1 MACFNLNEWW
11 TRSIIFPNIVCLE
24 NVVWPFKLLENVYK
38 YPPFPN
44 FFGIVNLFPLF
55 SLMSC
60 DSNNRNGILIFSFSL
75 QFSIM
80 NLVNF
85 YFSVSILVNIVLCKR
100 DWCISLLAWVQIWR
114 LFCEKRIYSNSIYK
128 KIINELNFKFC
139 LHRFWLFIVL
149 W

>member
-80 NLVNF
+80 NLVIIF
-85 YFSVSILVNIVLCKR
+85 FPSVFWSILYCVKEIDVFL
-100 DWCISLLAWVQIWR
+100 
-114 LFCEKRIYSNSIYK
+114 
-128 KIINELNFKFC
+128 C
-139 LHRFWLFIVL
+139 LHECKFDAYFAKNVYIQTVFIKNKL
-149 W
+149 MSSI